1 MTIEKVDS
9 LPEVVRN
16 GSGRN
21 NEVFTQEVLDTL
33 RNAKNEWHI
42 VEASPWIVVSKNGTL
57 GRDQLRK
64 TRLNLYMRG
73 KYARET
79 YGNLETTVRTK
90 VGADVG
96 TAFEKQ
102 IQLFARAI

>member
-9 LPEVVRN
+9 LPEVSRG
-16 GSGRN
+16 GSGRTN
-21 NEVFTQEVLDTL
+21 TVFTKEVLDTL

-42 VEASPWIVVSKNGTL
+42 VESSNWIVVSKNGTL
-57 GRDQLRK
+57 GQDMLRK

-79 YGNLETTVRTK
+79 YGNLETTVRTR
-90 VGADVG
+90 VGTDVG
-96 TAFEKQ
+96 SAYEKQ
-102 IQLFARAI
+102 VQLFARAI